1 MLRKIHGKSW
11 ASAKRSESLQPSP
24 ATPARESISSLT
36 PITCPITPENRGKN
50 RPLGV
55 LSPRGARSGRR
66 ASADDAQVL
75 SCHRLMLP
83 RQMDSSA
90 QFFLRTHLVDG
101 QRVAPVTLLDAV
113 AAGRV

>member
-50 RPLGV
+50 RPLDV

-90 QFFLRTHLVDG
+90 QFFLRTHLA
-101 QRVAPVTLLDAV
+101 RIAHRAYLESFIIHNRTA
-113 AAGRV
+113 